1 MEIRKI
7 YSEFNT
13 PVYLSKALNLY
24 YGGWEICCPMH
35 TFGPAIRQHYLIHYV
50 TRGKGRL
57 WMNDTCYVIEKDT
70 MFLIRPGI
78 TCVYQADKDDPWEY
92 CWICIDGY
100 DVENMLNNSGFD
112 KVNLLFFD
120 KSNGEVRDAMLNFI
134 FYFSKYKNNEYML
147 LSRLYNIFGHMKI
160 QMKKQQAKSIHVER
174 AIDYIYENYSKNIS
188 VTDIAEYLG
197 IDRTYLYRLFKE
209 EYNMSP
215 QKYLLNFRLKT
226 AMNKLEGGNMS
237 IADIAYNCGFN
248 DASAFCHQ
256 FKKVYKDTPLNYRR
270 YPQLAIRESVNFIK
284 KYKEKPPSYAL
295 GGE

>member
-1 MEIRKI
+1 MGFFIEIRKI

-35 TFGPAIRQHYLIHYV
+35 TFGPAIRQHYLVHYV

-78 TCVYQADKDDPWEY
+78 TCVYQAEKDDPWEY

-188 VTDIAEYLG
+188 VTDIANYLG

-215 QKYLLNFRLKT
+215 QKYLLNFRLKA

-237 IADIAYNCGFN
+237 IAEIAYSCGFN

-270 YPQLAIRESVNFIK
+270 YPQLAIRE
-284 KYKEKPPSYAL
+284 
-295 GGE
+295 

>member
-35 TFGPAIRQHYLIHYV
+35 TFGPAIRQHYLVHYV

-120 KSNGEVRDAMLNFI
+120 KSNGEVRDATLNFI

-188 VTDIAEYLG
+188 VTDIANYLG

-215 QKYLLNFRLKT
+215 QKYLLNFRLKA

-237 IADIAYNCGFN
+237 IAEIAYSCGFN

-270 YPQLAIRESVNFIK
+270 YPQLAIRE
-284 KYKEKPPSYAL
+284 
-295 GGE
+295 

>member
-7 YSEFNT
+7 YGEFNT

-112 KVNLLFFD
+112 KVNPLFFD

-237 IADIAYNCGFN
+237 IADIAYSCGFN

-270 YPQLAIRESVNFIK
+270 YPQLAIRE
-284 KYKEKPPSYAL
+284 
-295 GGE
+295 

>member
-1 MEIRKI
+1 
-7 YSEFNT
+7 
-13 PVYLSKALNLY
+13 
-24 YGGWEICCPMH
+24 
-35 TFGPAIRQHYLIHYV
+35 
-50 TRGKGRL
+50 
-57 WMNDTCYVIEKDT
+57 MNDTCYVIEKDT

-112 KVNLLFFD
+112 KVNPLFFD

-174 AIDYIYENYSKNIS
+174 AIDYIYENYNKNIS

-215 QKYLLNFRLKT
+215 QKYLLNFRLKA

-237 IADIAYNCGFN
+237 IAEIAYSCGFN

-270 YPQLAIRESVNFIK
+270 YPQLAIRE
-284 KYKEKPPSYAL
+284 
-295 GGE
+295 

>member
-13 PVYLSKALNLY
+13 PVYLSNAFNLY

-112 KVNLLFFD
+112 KVNPLFFD

-209 EYNMSP
+209 EYDMSP

-237 IADIAYNCGFN
+237 IADIAYSCGFN

-270 YPQLAIRESVNFIK
+270 YPQLAIRE
-284 KYKEKPPSYAL
+284 
-295 GGE
+295 

>member
-24 YGGWEICCPMH
+24 YGGWEFCCPMH
-35 TFGPAIRQHYLIHYV
+35 TFGPAIRQHYLVHYV

-270 YPQLAIRESVNFIK
+270 YPQLAIRE
-284 KYKEKPPSYAL
+284 
-295 GGE
+295 

>member
-35 TFGPAIRQHYLIHYV
+35 TFGPAIRQHYLVHYV

-160 QMKKQQAKSIHVER
+160 QMKKQQAKSIHVEK
-174 AIDYIYENYSKNIS
+174 AIDYIYENYYKSI
-188 VTDIAEYLG
+188 TIIDIANYLG

-270 YPQLAIRESVNFIK
+270 YPQLAIRE
-284 KYKEKPPSYAL
+284 
-295 GGE
+295 

>member
-13 PVYLSKALNLY
+13 SVYLSKALNLY

-112 KVNLLFFD
+112 KVNPLFFD

-237 IADIAYNCGFN
+237 IADIAYSCGFN

-270 YPQLAIRESVNFIK
+270 YPQLAIRE
-284 KYKEKPPSYAL
+284 
-295 GGE
+295 

>member
-7 YSEFNT
+7 YNEFNT

-24 YGGWEICCPMH
+24 YGGWEIWCPMH

-112 KVNLLFFD
+112 KVNPLFFD
-120 KSNGEVRDAMLNFI
+120 KSNGEVRNAMLNFI

-160 QMKKQQAKSIHVER
+160 QMKKQQAKSIHVEK
-174 AIDYIYENYSKNIS
+174 AIDYIYENYYKSI
-188 VTDIAEYLG
+188 TIIDIANYLG

-215 QKYLLNFRLKT
+215 QKYLLNFRLKA

-237 IADIAYNCGFN
+237 IAEIAYSCGFN

-270 YPQLAIRESVNFIK
+270 YPQLAIHE
-284 KYKEKPPSYAL
+284 
-295 GGE
+295 

>member
-188 VTDIAEYLG
+188 VTDIANYLG

-215 QKYLLNFRLKT
+215 QKYLLNFRLKA

-237 IADIAYNCGFN
+237 IAEIAYSCGFN

-270 YPQLAIRESVNFIK
+270 YPQLAIRE
-284 KYKEKPPSYAL
+284 
-295 GGE
+295 

>member
-7 YSEFNT
+7 YSELNT

-35 TFGPAIRQHYLIHYV
+35 TFGSAIRQHYLIHYV

-112 KVNLLFFD
+112 KVNPLFFD

-209 EYNMSP
+209 EYDMSP

-237 IADIAYNCGFN
+237 IADIAYSCGFN

-270 YPQLAIRESVNFIK
+270 YPQLAIRE
-284 KYKEKPPSYAL
+284 
-295 GGE
+295 

>member
-215 QKYLLNFRLKT
+215 QKYLLNFRLKA

-237 IADIAYNCGFN
+237 IAEIAYSCGFN

-270 YPQLAIRESVNFIK
+270 YPQLAIRE
-284 KYKEKPPSYAL
+284 
-295 GGE
+295 

>member
-57 WMNDTCYVIEKDT
+57 SMNDTCYVIEKDT

-112 KVNLLFFD
+112 KVNPLFFD
-120 KSNGEVRDAMLNFI
+120 KSNGEVRNAMLNFI

-160 QMKKQQAKSIHVER
+160 QMKKQQAKSIHVEK
-174 AIDYIYENYSKNIS
+174 AIDYIYENYYKSI
-188 VTDIAEYLG
+188 TIIDIANYLG

-215 QKYLLNFRLKT
+215 QKYLLNFRLKA

-237 IADIAYNCGFN
+237 IAEIAYSCGFS
-248 DASAFCHQ
+248 DSSAFCHQ
-256 FKKVYKDTPLNYRR
+256 FKKVYKDTPLNYRK
-270 YPQLAIRESVNFIK
+270 YPQLAIRE
-284 KYKEKPPSYAL
+284 
-295 GGE
+295 

>member
-35 TFGPAIRQHYLIHYV
+35 TFGPAIRQHYLVHYV

-215 QKYLLNFRLKT
+215 QKYLLNFRLKA

-237 IADIAYNCGFN
+237 IAEIAYSCGFN

-270 YPQLAIRESVNFIK
+270 YPQLAIRE
-284 KYKEKPPSYAL
+284 
-295 GGE
+295 

>member
-35 TFGPAIRQHYLIHYV
+35 TFGPAIRQHYLVHYV

-197 IDRTYLYRLFKE
+197 IDRTHLYRLFKE

-270 YPQLAIRESVNFIK
+270 YPQLAIRE
-284 KYKEKPPSYAL
+284 
-295 GGE
+295 

>member
-35 TFGPAIRQHYLIHYV
+35 TFGPAIRQHYLVHYV

-188 VTDIAEYLG
+188 VNDIAEYLG

-270 YPQLAIRESVNFIK
+270 YPQLAIRE
-284 KYKEKPPSYAL
+284 
-295 GGE
+295 

>member
-24 YGGWEICCPMH
+24 YGGWKICCPMH
-35 TFGPAIRQHYLIHYV
+35 TFGPAIRQHYLVHYV

-237 IADIAYNCGFN
+237 IADIAYSCGFN

-270 YPQLAIRESVNFIK
+270 YPQLAIRE
-284 KYKEKPPSYAL
+284 
-295 GGE
+295 

>member
-35 TFGPAIRQHYLIHYV
+35 TFGPAIRQHYLVHYV

-120 KSNGEVRDAMLNFI
+120 KSNGEVRNAMLNFI

-160 QMKKQQAKSIHVER
+160 QMKKQQAKSIHVEK
-174 AIDYIYENYSKNIS
+174 AIDYIYENYYKSI
-188 VTDIAEYLG
+188 TIIDIANYLG

-215 QKYLLNFRLKT
+215 QKYLLNFRLKA

-237 IADIAYNCGFN
+237 IAEIAYSCGFN

-270 YPQLAIRESVNFIK
+270 YPQLAIHE
-284 KYKEKPPSYAL
+284 
-295 GGE
+295 

>member
-7 YSEFNT
+7 YSEFNI

-112 KVNLLFFD
+112 KVNPLFFD

-209 EYNMSP
+209 EYDMSP

-237 IADIAYNCGFN
+237 IADIAYSCGFN

-270 YPQLAIRESVNFIK
+270 YPQLAIRE
-284 KYKEKPPSYAL
+284 
-295 GGE
+295 

>member
-35 TFGPAIRQHYLIHYV
+35 TFGPAIRQHYLVHYV

-92 CWICIDGY
+92 YWICIDGY

-270 YPQLAIRESVNFIK
+270 YPQLAIRE
-284 KYKEKPPSYAL
+284 
-295 GGE
+295 

>member
-35 TFGPAIRQHYLIHYV
+35 TFGPAIRQHYLVHYV

-237 IADIAYNCGFN
+237 IAEIAYSCGFN

-270 YPQLAIRESVNFIK
+270 YPQLAIRE
-284 KYKEKPPSYAL
+284 
-295 GGE
+295 

>member
-35 TFGPAIRQHYLIHYV
+35 TFGSAIRQHYLIHYV

-112 KVNLLFFD
+112 KVNPLFFD

-197 IDRTYLYRLFKE
+197 IDRTYLYRLFKK

-237 IADIAYNCGFN
+237 IVDIAYSCGFN

-270 YPQLAIRESVNFIK
+270 YPQLAIRE
-284 KYKEKPPSYAL
+284 
-295 GGE
+295 

>member
-35 TFGPAIRQHYLIHYV
+35 TFGSAIRQHYLIHYV

-112 KVNLLFFD
+112 KVNPLFFD

-174 AIDYIYENYSKNIS
+174 AIDYIYENYNKNIS

-215 QKYLLNFRLKT
+215 QKYLLNFRLKA

-237 IADIAYNCGFN
+237 IAEIAYSCGFN

-270 YPQLAIRESVNFIK
+270 YPQLAIRE
-284 KYKEKPPSYAL
+284 
-295 GGE
+295 

>member
-35 TFGPAIRQHYLIHYV
+35 TFGPAIQQHYLVHYV

-270 YPQLAIRESVNFIK
+270 YPQLAIRE
-284 KYKEKPPSYAL
+284 
-295 GGE
+295 

>member
-160 QMKKQQAKSIHVER
+160 QMKKQQAKSIHVEK
-174 AIDYIYENYSKNIS
+174 AIDYIYENYYKSI
-188 VTDIAEYLG
+188 TIIDIANYLG

-215 QKYLLNFRLKT
+215 QKYLLNFRLKA

-237 IADIAYNCGFN
+237 IAEIAYSCGFN

-270 YPQLAIRESVNFIK
+270 YPQLAIRE
-284 KYKEKPPSYAL
+284 
-295 GGE
+295 

>member
-112 KVNLLFFD
+112 KVNPLFFD

-160 QMKKQQAKSIHVER
+160 QMKKQQAKSIHVEK
-174 AIDYIYENYSKNIS
+174 AIDYIYENYYKSI
-188 VTDIAEYLG
+188 TIIDIANYLG

-215 QKYLLNFRLKT
+215 QKYLLNFRLKA

-237 IADIAYNCGFN
+237 IAEIAYSCGFN

-256 FKKVYKDTPLNYRR
+256 FKKVYKDRDWSGFQSGMY
-270 YPQLAIRESVNFIK
+270 VNGNW
-284 KYKEKPPSYAL
+284 YSRQR
-295 GGE
+295 

>member
-112 KVNLLFFD
+112 KVNPLFFD
-120 KSNGEVRDAMLNFI
+120 KSNGEVRNAMLNFI

-215 QKYLLNFRLKT
+215 QKYLLNFRLK
-226 AMNKLEGGNMS
+226 AVMNKLEGGNMS
-237 IADIAYNCGFN
+237 IAEIAYSCGFN

-270 YPQLAIRESVNFIK
+270 YPQLAIRE
-284 KYKEKPPSYAL
+284 
-295 GGE
+295 

>member
-209 EYNMSP
+209 EYDMSP

-226 AMNKLEGGNMS
+226 AMNKLEGGNMY
-237 IADIAYNCGFN
+237 IADIAYSCGFN

-270 YPQLAIRESVNFIK
+270 YPQLAIRE
-284 KYKEKPPSYAL
+284 
-295 GGE
+295 

>member
-13 PVYLSKALNLY
+13 SVYLSKALNLY

-35 TFGPAIRQHYLIHYV
+35 TFGPAIRQHYLVHYV

-215 QKYLLNFRLKT
+215 QKYLLNFRLKA

-237 IADIAYNCGFN
+237 IAEIAYSCGFN

-270 YPQLAIRESVNFIK
+270 YPQLAIRE
-284 KYKEKPPSYAL
+284 
-295 GGE
+295 

>member
-112 KVNLLFFD
+112 KVNPLFFD
-120 KSNGEVRDAMLNFI
+120 KSNGEVRNAMLNFI

-147 LSRLYNIFGHMKI
+147 LSRLYNILGHMKI
-160 QMKKQQAKSIHVER
+160 QMKKQQAKSIHVEK
-174 AIDYIYENYSKNIS
+174 AIDYIYENYYKSI
-188 VTDIAEYLG
+188 TIIDIANYLG

-215 QKYLLNFRLKT
+215 QKYLLNFRLKA
-226 AMNKLEGGNMS
+226 AMNKLEDGNMS
-237 IADIAYNCGFN
+237 IAEIAYSCGFN

-270 YPQLAIRESVNFIK
+270 YPQLAIHE
-284 KYKEKPPSYAL
+284 
-295 GGE
+295 

>member
-13 PVYLSKALNLY
+13 PVYLSKVLNLY

-270 YPQLAIRESVNFIK
+270 YPQLAIRELVNFIK